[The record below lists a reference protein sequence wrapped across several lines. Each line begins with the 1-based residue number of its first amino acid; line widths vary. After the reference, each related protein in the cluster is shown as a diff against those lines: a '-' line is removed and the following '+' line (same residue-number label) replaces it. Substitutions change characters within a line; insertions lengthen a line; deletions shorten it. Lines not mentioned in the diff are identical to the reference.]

1 MDSLWALFSQPVVNG
16 LSTLVDR
23 IDFAF
28 PVPYLCIV
36 RTMKRAPSP
45 DKLTRKFNPLN
56 FKKYD

>member
-1 MDSLWALFSQPVVNG
+1 MSFVFQPVVNG
-16 LSTLVDR
+16 LSTLVGR